1 MDFIDYLTSVR
12 PRVEKELDAGLP
24 IPISQRHLQ
33 EVAQDS
39 SAFAEKSVEQDVAA
53 PAKPAAVEPAAAAVS
68 AEPSACNSVVA
79 DLNTYLYQPL
89 RGFSATG
96 GKRVRPALVLLATQA
111 VHGDVEAALPVACAI
126 EDFQSAA
133 LIHDDIADKSEMRR
147 GEPCLYRSLG
157 TGLAINVGDAAL
169 VHTIGRI
176 CHGNAYDETTRL
188 RLIDALISMQ
198 ERTLEGQAL
207 DLGWTQENRWDI
219 TPDEYL
225 FMATSKTAYYSAAYP
240 LLCGAIVGGGTAEQR
255 SALEAFGLKA
265 GLAFQLQDDLLNLVG
280 DAKTQGKDFRSDI
293 TEGKRTLLVVKAI
306 EVLLASAKDNAEGN
320 AESNAKDS
328 AGSNAK
334 SSTPDAATAKASYKK
349 LISLLSSKTNDPILL
364 EEAVELIVST
374 GAVDDVRAYAQTLI
388 AEAKGYLEEAPFDA
402 EARDTLLSM
411 ADFFVNRER

>member
-1 MDFIDYLTSVR
+1 MDFIDYLTSIR

-33 EVAQDS
+33 EA
-39 SAFAEKSVEQDVAA
+39 
-53 PAKPAAVEPAAAAVS
+53 EPAA
-68 AEPSACNSVVA
+68 CNSIVA

-111 VHGDVEAALPVACAI
+111 VHGNIEAALPVACAI

-133 LIHDDIADKSEMRR
+133 LIHDDIADKSELRR
-147 GEPCLYRSLG
+147 GEPCLYRRLG

-198 ERTLEGQAL
+198 EHTLEGQAL

-240 LLCGAIVGGGTAEQR
+240 LLCGAIVGRGTVEQR

-280 DAKTQGKDFRSDI
+280 NAKTQGKDFRSDI

-306 EVLLASAKDNAEGN
+306 EVLLANAEGN
-320 AESNAKDS
+320 AESNTKDSSAKDN
-328 AGSNAK
+328 AGGNAK
-334 SSTPDAATAKASYKK
+334 SSTPSVAAAKASYKK

-388 AEAKGYLEEAPFDA
+388 AEAKGCLEEAPFDA

-411 ADFFVNRER
+411 TDFFVNRER

>member
-24 IPISQRHLQ
+24 IPVSQRHLK
-33 EVAQDS
+33 E
-39 SAFAEKSVEQDVAA
+39 AESCTLVEQNVA
-53 PAKPAAVEPAAAAVS
+53 KSAAAVP
-68 AEPSACNSVVA
+68 AEPAACNSVVA

-225 FMATSKTAYYSAAYP
+225 FMATSKTAHYSAAYP

-320 AESNAKDS
+320 AESNTKDSAKDN

-334 SSTPDAATAKASYKK
+334 DSTPDAAAAKASYKK

-388 AEAKGYLEEAPFDA
+388 AEAKGCLEEAPFDA

>member
-33 EVAQDS
+33 E
-39 SAFAEKSVEQDVAA
+39 AESCTLVEQNVAKSA
-53 PAKPAAVEPAAAAVS
+53 AAKPAA
-68 AEPSACNSVVA
+68 CNSVIA

-111 VHGDVEAALPVACAI
+111 VHGNVEAALPVACAI

-133 LIHDDIADKSEMRR
+133 LIHDDIADKSELRR
-147 GEPCLYRSLG
+147 GEPCLYRRLG

-169 VHTIGRI
+169 VHTIRRI
-176 CHGNAYDETTRL
+176 CHSNAYDKTTRL

-198 ERTLEGQAL
+198 EHTLEGQAL

-306 EVLLASAKDNAEGN
+306 EVLLANAEGN
-320 AESNAKDS
+320 AESNTKDSSAKDNV
-328 AGSNAK
+328 GGNAK
-334 SSTPDAATAKASYKK
+334 SSTPSVAAAKASYKK

-364 EEAVELIVST
+364 EEAGKLIVST

-388 AEAKGYLEEAPFDA
+388 AEAKGCLEEAPFDA

>member
-24 IPISQRHLQ
+24 IPVSQRHLQ
-33 EVAQDS
+33 E
-39 SAFAEKSVEQDVAA
+39 AESCTLVEQNVA
-53 PAKPAAVEPAAAAVS
+53 KSAAAVP
-68 AEPSACNSVVA
+68 AEPAACNSVVA

-176 CHGNAYDETTRL
+176 CHGNTYDEATRL

-306 EVLLASAKDNAEGN
+306 EVLLANAEGN
-320 AESNAKDS
+320 AESNTKDSSAKDT

-334 SSTPDAATAKASYKK
+334 DSTPDAAAAKASYKK

-374 GAVDDVRAYAQTLI
+374 GAVDNVRAYAQTLI

>member
-24 IPISQRHLQ
+24 IPVSQRHLK
-33 EVAQDS
+33 E
-39 SAFAEKSVEQDVAA
+39 AESCTLVEQNVA
-53 PAKPAAVEPAAAAVS
+53 KSAAAVP
-68 AEPSACNSVVA
+68 AEPAACNSVVA

-89 RGFSATG
+89 RGFSATE

-176 CHGNAYDETTRL
+176 CHGNAYDEATRL

-280 DAKTQGKDFRSDI
+280 NAKTQGKDFRSDI

-306 EVLLASAKDNAEGN
+306 EVLLAN
-320 AESNAKDS
+320 AESNAKSNTKDNAKNT

-334 SSTPDAATAKASYKK
+334 DSTSDAAAAKASYKK

-374 GAVDDVRAYAQTLI
+374 GAVGDVRAYAQTLI
-388 AEAKGYLEEAPFDA
+388 AEAKGYLKEAPFDT

>member
-24 IPISQRHLQ
+24 IPVSQRHLK
-33 EVAQDS
+33 E
-39 SAFAEKSVEQDVAA
+39 AESCTLVEQNVEQNVAKSA
-53 PAKPAAVEPAAAAVS
+53 AAKPAA
-68 AEPSACNSVVA
+68 CNSVIA

-89 RGFSATG
+89 REFSATG

-111 VHGDVEAALPVACAI
+111 VHGNVEAALPVACAI

-133 LIHDDIADKSEMRR
+133 LIHDDIADKSELRR
-147 GEPCLYRSLG
+147 GEPCLYRRLG

-176 CHGNAYDETTRL
+176 CHSNTYDEATRL

-198 ERTLEGQAL
+198 EHTLEGQAL

-306 EVLLASAKDNAEGN
+306 EVLLANTED
-320 AESNAKDS
+320 NAKDS
-328 AGSNAK
+328 S
-334 SSTPDAATAKASYKK
+334 PDAAVAKASYKK

>member
-24 IPISQRHLQ
+24 IPVSQRHLQ
-33 EVAQDS
+33 E
-39 SAFAEKSVEQDVAA
+39 AESCTLVEQNVAKSA
-53 PAKPAAVEPAAAAVS
+53 AAVPAEPAA
-68 AEPSACNSVVA
+68 CKSVVA

-89 RGFSATG
+89 RGVSATG

-111 VHGDVEAALPVACAI
+111 VHGNVEAALPVACAI

-133 LIHDDIADKSEMRR
+133 LIHDDIADKSELRR
-147 GEPCLYRSLG
+147 GEPCLYRRLG

-169 VHTIGRI
+169 VHTIRRI
-176 CHGNAYDETTRL
+176 CHSNAYDETTRL

-198 ERTLEGQAL
+198 EHTLEGQAL

-306 EVLLASAKDNAEGN
+306 GVLLANAEGT
-320 AESNAKDS
+320 AE
-328 AGSNAK
+328 SNAK
-334 SSTPDAATAKASYKK
+334 SSTPDAAAAKASYKK

-364 EEAVELIVST
+364 EEAVGLIVST
-374 GAVDDVRAYAQTLI
+374 GAVDDVRTYAQTLI

>member
-24 IPISQRHLQ
+24 IPVSQRHLQ
-33 EVAQDS
+33 E
-39 SAFAEKSVEQDVAA
+39 
-53 PAKPAAVEPAAAAVS
+53 
-68 AEPSACNSVVA
+68 AEPTTCNSVIA

-111 VHGDVEAALPVACAI
+111 VHGNIEAALPVACAI

-133 LIHDDIADKSEMRR
+133 LIHDDIADKSELRR
-147 GEPCLYRSLG
+147 GEPCLYRRLG

-198 ERTLEGQAL
+198 EHTLEGQAL

-280 DAKTQGKDFRSDI
+280 NAKTQGKDFRSDI

-306 EVLLASAKDNAEGN
+306 EVLLANAEGN
-320 AESNAKDS
+320 AESNTKDSSAKDNADS
-328 AGSNAK
+328 TAK
-334 SSTPDAATAKASYKK
+334 SSTPSVAAAKASYKK

>member
-24 IPISQRHLQ
+24 IPVSKRHLQ
-33 EVAQDS
+33 E
-39 SAFAEKSVEQDVAA
+39 AESCTLVEQNVA
-53 PAKPAAVEPAAAAVS
+53 KSAAAVS
-68 AEPSACNSVVA
+68 AEPAACNSVVA

-111 VHGDVEAALPVACAI
+111 VHGNVEAALPVACAI

-133 LIHDDIADKSEMRR
+133 LIHDDIADKSELRR
-147 GEPCLYRSLG
+147 GELCLYRRLG

-306 EVLLASAKDNAEGN
+306 EALLANAKGN
-320 AESNAKDS
+320 AESNTKESSAKDN

-334 SSTPDAATAKASYKK
+334 SSTPDAAAAKASYKK

>member
-24 IPISQRHLQ
+24 IPISQRHLK
-33 EVAQDS
+33 E
-39 SAFAEKSVEQDVAA
+39 AEAT
-53 PAKPAAVEPAAAAVS
+53 
-68 AEPSACNSVVA
+68 ACNSIVS

-133 LIHDDIADKSEMRR
+133 LIHDDIADKSELRR
-147 GEPCLYRSLG
+147 GEPCLYRRLG

-176 CHGNAYDETTRL
+176 CHGNTYDEATRL

-198 ERTLEGQAL
+198 EHTLEGQAL

-240 LLCGAIVGGGTAEQR
+240 LLCGAIVGRGTVEQR

-280 DAKTQGKDFRSDI
+280 NAKTQGKDFRSDI

-306 EVLLASAKDNAEGN
+306 EVLLANAEGN
-320 AESNAKDS
+320 AESNTKDSSAKDN
-328 AGSNAK
+328 AGGNAK
-334 SSTPDAATAKASYKK
+334 SSTPSVAAAKASYKK

-388 AEAKGYLEEAPFDA
+388 AEAKGCLEEAPFDA

>member
-24 IPISQRHLQ
+24 IPVSQRHLK
-33 EVAQDS
+33 E
-39 SAFAEKSVEQDVAA
+39 AESCTLVEQNVA
-53 PAKPAAVEPAAAAVS
+53 KSAAAVP
-68 AEPSACNSVVA
+68 AEPAACNSVIA

-133 LIHDDIADKSEMRR
+133 LIHDDIADKSELRR
-147 GEPCLYRSLG
+147 GEPCLYRRLG

-198 ERTLEGQAL
+198 EHTLEGQAL

-280 DAKTQGKDFRSDI
+280 NAKTQGKDFRSDI

-306 EVLLASAKDNAEGN
+306 EVLLANAEGN
-320 AESNAKDS
+320 AESNTKDSSAKDNADS
-328 AGSNAK
+328 TAK
-334 SSTPDAATAKASYKK
+334 SSTPSVAAAKASYKK

-402 EARDTLLSM
+402 ETRDTLLSM

>member
-24 IPISQRHLQ
+24 IPVSQRHPQ
-33 EVAQDS
+33 E
-39 SAFAEKSVEQDVAA
+39 AESCTLVEQNVA
-53 PAKPAAVEPAAAAVS
+53 KSAAAVP
-68 AEPSACNSVVA
+68 AEPAACNSVVA

-111 VHGDVEAALPVACAI
+111 VHGNVEAALPVACAI

-133 LIHDDIADKSEMRR
+133 LIHDDIADKSELRR
-147 GEPCLYRSLG
+147 GELCLYRRLG
-157 TGLAINVGDAAL
+157 TGLAINVGDTAL

-176 CHGNAYDETTRL
+176 CHGNAYDEATRL

-207 DLGWTQENRWDI
+207 DLGWTQENRWNI

-306 EVLLASAKDNAEGN
+306 EVLLANAEGN
-320 AESNAKDS
+320 AEDNTKSSAKDTAS
-328 AGSNAK
+328 SNTK
-334 SSTPDAATAKASYKK
+334 SSTSDAAVAKASYKK

-402 EARDTLLSM
+402 ETRDTLLSM

>member
-33 EVAQDS
+33 E
-39 SAFAEKSVEQDVAA
+39 AESCTLVEQNVAKSA
-53 PAKPAAVEPAAAAVS
+53 AAKPAA
-68 AEPSACNSVVA
+68 CNSVIA

-111 VHGDVEAALPVACAI
+111 VHGNVEAALPVACAI

-133 LIHDDIADKSEMRR
+133 LIHDDIADKSELRR
-147 GEPCLYRSLG
+147 GEPCLYRRLG

-169 VHTIGRI
+169 VHTIRRI
-176 CHGNAYDETTRL
+176 CHSNAYDKTTRL

-198 ERTLEGQAL
+198 EHTLEGQAL

-280 DAKTQGKDFRSDI
+280 NAKTQGKDFRSDI

-306 EVLLASAKDNAEGN
+306 EVLLANAEGN
-320 AESNAKDS
+320 AESNTKDSSAKDNV
-328 AGSNAK
+328 GGNAK
-334 SSTPDAATAKASYKK
+334 SSTPSVAAAKASYKK

-388 AEAKGYLEEAPFDA
+388 AEAKGCLEEAPFDA

>member
-24 IPISQRHLQ
+24 IPVSQRHLK
-33 EVAQDS
+33 E
-39 SAFAEKSVEQDVAA
+39 AESCTLAEQNVEQNVAKSA
-53 PAKPAAVEPAAAAVS
+53 AAKPA
-68 AEPSACNSVVA
+68 ACNSVVA

-89 RGFSATG
+89 RGFSVTG

-111 VHGDVEAALPVACAI
+111 VHGNVEAALPVACAI

-133 LIHDDIADKSEMRR
+133 LIHDDIADKSELRR
-147 GEPCLYRSLG
+147 GEPCLYRCLG

-176 CHGNAYDETTRL
+176 CHSNTYDEATRL

-198 ERTLEGQAL
+198 EHTLEGQAL
-207 DLGWTQENRWDI
+207 DLGWTQEDRWDI

-280 DAKTQGKDFRSDI
+280 NAKTQGKDFRSDI

-306 EVLLASAKDNAEGN
+306 EVLLANAESNEKDSSAKDN
-320 AESNAKDS
+320 

-334 SSTPDAATAKASYKK
+334 SSTPDAAAAKTSYKK

-402 EARDTLLSM
+402 ETRDTLLSM

>member
-24 IPISQRHLQ
+24 IPVSQRHLK
-33 EVAQDS
+33 E
-39 SAFAEKSVEQDVAA
+39 AESCTLVEQNVA
-53 PAKPAAVEPAAAAVS
+53 KSAAAVP
-68 AEPSACNSVVA
+68 AEPAACNSVIA

-111 VHGDVEAALPVACAI
+111 VHGNIEAALPVACAI

-133 LIHDDIADKSEMRR
+133 LIHDDIADKSELRR
-147 GEPCLYRSLG
+147 GEPCLYRRLG

-198 ERTLEGQAL
+198 EHTLEGQAL

-280 DAKTQGKDFRSDI
+280 NAKTQGKDFRSDI

-306 EVLLASAKDNAEGN
+306 EVLLANAEGN
-320 AESNAKDS
+320 AESNTKDSSAKDNADS
-328 AGSNAK
+328 TAK
-334 SSTPDAATAKASYKK
+334 SSTPSVAAAKASYKK

-388 AEAKGYLEEAPFDA
+388 AEAKGCLEEAPFDA

>member
-24 IPISQRHLQ
+24 IPVSQRHLK
-33 EVAQDS
+33 E
-39 SAFAEKSVEQDVAA
+39 AESCTLVEQNVEQNVAKPGIA
-53 PAKPAAVEPAAAAVS
+53 VPAAVPAKPT
-68 AEPSACNSVVA
+68 ACNSVIA

-111 VHGDVEAALPVACAI
+111 VHGNVEAALPVACAI

-133 LIHDDIADKSEMRR
+133 LIHDDIADKSELRR
-147 GEPCLYRSLG
+147 GEPCLYRRLG

-176 CHGNAYDETTRL
+176 CHGNTYDEATRL

-198 ERTLEGQAL
+198 EHTLEGQAL

-255 SALEAFGLKA
+255 SALKAFGLKA

-306 EVLLASAKDNAEGN
+306 EALLASAKDN
-320 AESNAKDS
+320 
-328 AGSNAK
+328 
-334 SSTPDAATAKASYKK
+334 TPDAAVAKASYKK

>member
-1 MDFIDYLTSVR
+1 M
-12 PRVEKELDAGLP
+12 
-24 IPISQRHLQ
+24 
-33 EVAQDS
+33 
-39 SAFAEKSVEQDVAA
+39 
-53 PAKPAAVEPAAAAVS
+53 
-68 AEPSACNSVVA
+68 
-79 DLNTYLYQPL
+79 
-89 RGFSATG
+89 
-96 GKRVRPALVLLATQA
+96 LLATQA
-111 VHGDVEAALPVACAI
+111 VHGDIEAALPVACAI

-133 LIHDDIADKSEMRR
+133 LIHDDIADKSELRR
-147 GEPCLYRSLG
+147 GEPCLYRRLG

-176 CHGNAYDETTRL
+176 CHGNTYDEATRL

-198 ERTLEGQAL
+198 EHTLEGQAL

-306 EVLLASAKDNAEGN
+306 EVLLANAEGN
-320 AESNAKDS
+320 AESNTKDSSAKDNV
-328 AGSNAK
+328 GGNAK
-334 SSTPDAATAKASYKK
+334 SSTPSVAAAKASYKK

-374 GAVDDVRAYAQTLI
+374 GAVDDVRTYAQTLI

>member
-24 IPISQRHLQ
+24 IPVLQRRLQ

-39 SAFAEKSVEQDVAA
+39 CACAEQSVEQDVAI
-53 PAKPAAVEPAAAAVS
+53 PAVAVPADPAAVEPT
-68 AEPSACNSVVA
+68 ACNSIVA
-79 DLNTYLYQPL
+79 DLNTYLYRPL

-111 VHGDVEAALPVACAI
+111 VHGNVEAALPVACAI

-133 LIHDDIADKSEMRR
+133 LIHDDIADKSELRR
-147 GEPCLYRSLG
+147 GEPCLYRRLG

-176 CHGNAYDETTRL
+176 CHSNAYDETTRL

-280 DAKTQGKDFRSDI
+280 DAKAQGKDFRSDI

-306 EVLLASAKDNAEGN
+306 EALLASAKD
-320 AESNAKDS
+320 
-328 AGSNAK
+328 
-334 SSTPDAATAKASYKK
+334 STPDAAAAKASYKK

-402 EARDTLLSM
+402 ETRDTLLSM

>member
-24 IPISQRHLQ
+24 IPVSQRHLQ
-33 EVAQDS
+33 E
-39 SAFAEKSVEQDVAA
+39 AESCTLVEQNVA
-53 PAKPAAVEPAAAAVS
+53 KSAAAVP
-68 AEPSACNSVVA
+68 AEPAACNSVVA

-176 CHGNAYDETTRL
+176 CHGNAYGETTRL
-188 RLIDALISMQ
+188 CLIDALISMQ

-306 EVLLASAKDNAEGN
+306 EALLANAEGN
-320 AESNAKDS
+320 TESNTKDSSAKDTAGSNAKDS
-328 AGSNAK
+328 
-334 SSTPDAATAKASYKK
+334 TPDAAAAKASYKK

-364 EEAVELIVST
+364 EKAVELIVST
-374 GAVDDVRAYAQTLI
+374 GAVDNVRAYAQTLI

>member
-24 IPISQRHLQ
+24 IPVSQKHLQ
-33 EVAQDS
+33 EA
-39 SAFAEKSVEQDVAA
+39 
-53 PAKPAAVEPAAAAVS
+53 EPA
-68 AEPSACNSVVA
+68 ACNSVVA

-133 LIHDDIADKSEMRR
+133 LIHDDIADKSELRR
-147 GEPCLYRSLG
+147 GEPCLYRRLG

-176 CHGNAYDETTRL
+176 CHGNTYDEATRL

-198 ERTLEGQAL
+198 EHTLEGQAL

-306 EVLLASAKDNAEGN
+306 EVLLANAKDTAEGT
-320 AESNAKDS
+320 ADSTAKGTTGSNAKDS
-328 AGSNAK
+328 
-334 SSTPDAATAKASYKK
+334 TPDAASAKASYKK

-388 AEAKGYLEEAPFDA
+388 AEAKGYLEEAPFDT
-402 EARDTLLSM
+402 EACDTLLSM

>member
-12 PRVEKELDAGLP
+12 SRVEKELDAGLP
-24 IPISQRHLQ
+24 IPVSQRHLK
-33 EVAQDS
+33 E
-39 SAFAEKSVEQDVAA
+39 AESCTLAEQNVEQNVA
-53 PAKPAAVEPAAAAVS
+53 EPAAAEPGVAVPAAVP
-68 AEPSACNSVVA
+68 AEPTACNSVVA

-240 LLCGAIVGGGTAEQR
+240 LLCGAIVGKASVRQCL
-255 SALEAFGLKA
+255 ALEAFGLKA

-306 EVLLASAKDNAEGN
+306 EALLASAKDN
-320 AESNAKDS
+320 
-328 AGSNAK
+328 
-334 SSTPDAATAKASYKK
+334 TPDAATAKASYKK

-374 GAVDDVRAYAQTLI
+374 GAVDDVRSYAQTLI
-388 AEAKGYLEEAPFDA
+388 AEAKGCLEEALFDA

>member
-24 IPISQRHLQ
+24 VPVSQRHPQ
-33 EVAQDS
+33 E
-39 SAFAEKSVEQDVAA
+39 AESCTLVEQNVA
-53 PAKPAAVEPAAAAVS
+53 KSAAAVP
-68 AEPSACNSVVA
+68 AEPAACNSVVA

-89 RGFSATG
+89 RGFYATG

-147 GEPCLYRSLG
+147 GEPCLYRRLG

-306 EVLLASAKDNAEGN
+306 EALLANAEGN
-320 AESNAKDS
+320 AKSSAEGNAGCNVKAT

-334 SSTPDAATAKASYKK
+334 SSTPDAAAAKTSYKK

-374 GAVDDVRAYAQTLI
+374 GAVDDVRTYAQTLI

>member
-33 EVAQDS
+33 E
-39 SAFAEKSVEQDVAA
+39 AESCTLVEQNVAKSA
-53 PAKPAAVEPAAAAVS
+53 AAKPAA
-68 AEPSACNSVVA
+68 CNSVIA

-133 LIHDDIADKSEMRR
+133 LIHDDIADKSELRR
-147 GEPCLYRSLG
+147 GEPCLYRRLG

-176 CHGNAYDETTRL
+176 CHSNTYDETTRL

-198 ERTLEGQAL
+198 EHTLEGQAL

-306 EVLLASAKDNAEGN
+306 EVLLANAEGN
-320 AESNAKDS
+320 AESNTKDSSAKDNV
-328 AGSNAK
+328 GGNAK
-334 SSTPDAATAKASYKK
+334 SSTPSVAAAKASYKK

-388 AEAKGYLEEAPFDA
+388 AEAKGCLEEAPFDA

>member
-12 PRVEKELDAGLP
+12 SRVEKELDAGLP
-24 IPISQRHLQ
+24 IPVSQRHLK
-33 EVAQDS
+33 E
-39 SAFAEKSVEQDVAA
+39 AESCTLVEQNVA
-53 PAKPAAVEPAAAAVS
+53 KSAAAVP
-68 AEPSACNSVVA
+68 AEPAACNSVVA

-111 VHGDVEAALPVACAI
+111 VHGNIEAALPVACAI

-133 LIHDDIADKSEMRR
+133 LIHDDIADKSELRR
-147 GEPCLYRSLG
+147 GEPCLYRRLG

-176 CHGNAYDETTRL
+176 CHSNVYDKTTRL

-240 LLCGAIVGGGTAEQR
+240 LLCGAIVGKASVRQCL
-255 SALEAFGLKA
+255 ALEAFGLKA

-306 EVLLASAKDNAEGN
+306 EALLASAKDN
-320 AESNAKDS
+320 
-328 AGSNAK
+328 
-334 SSTPDAATAKASYKK
+334 TPDAATAKASYKK

-374 GAVDDVRAYAQTLI
+374 GAVDDVRSYAQTLI
-388 AEAKGYLEEAPFDA
+388 AEAKGCLEEALFDA

>member
-111 VHGDVEAALPVACAI
+111 VHGNIEAALPVACAI

-133 LIHDDIADKSEMRR
+133 LIHDDIADKSELRR
-147 GEPCLYRSLG
+147 GEPCLYRRLG

-198 ERTLEGQAL
+198 EHTLEGQAL

-240 LLCGAIVGGGTAEQR
+240 LLCGAIVGKASVRQC

-306 EVLLASAKDNAEGN
+306 EVLLANAEGN
-320 AESNAKDS
+320 AEDNTKSSAKDTAS
-328 AGSNAK
+328 SNTK
-334 SSTPDAATAKASYKK
+334 SSTSDAAAAKASYKK

-402 EARDTLLSM
+402 EAHDTLLSM

>member
-33 EVAQDS
+33 E
-39 SAFAEKSVEQDVAA
+39 AESCTLVEQNVAKSA
-53 PAKPAAVEPAAAAVS
+53 AAKPAA
-68 AEPSACNSVVA
+68 CNSVIA

-89 RGFSATG
+89 RGFSVTG

-111 VHGDVEAALPVACAI
+111 VQGDVEAALPVACAI

-133 LIHDDIADKSEMRR
+133 LIHDDIADKSELRR
-147 GEPCLYRSLG
+147 GEPCLYRRLG

-176 CHGNAYDETTRL
+176 CHSNAYDETTRL

-198 ERTLEGQAL
+198 EHTLEGQAL

-240 LLCGAIVGGGTAEQR
+240 LLCGAIVGGGIAEQR

-306 EVLLASAKDNAEGN
+306 EVLLANAEGN
-320 AESNAKDS
+320 AESNTKDSSAKDN
-328 AGSNAK
+328 AGGNAK
-334 SSTPDAATAKASYKK
+334 SSTPSVAAAKASYKK

-388 AEAKGYLEEAPFDA
+388 AEAKGCLEEAPFDA

>member
-24 IPISQRHLQ
+24 IPVSQRHLK
-33 EVAQDS
+33 E
-39 SAFAEKSVEQDVAA
+39 AESCTLVEQNVA
-53 PAKPAAVEPAAAAVS
+53 KSAAVPAEPA
-68 AEPSACNSVVA
+68 ACNSVVA

-133 LIHDDIADKSEMRR
+133 LIHDDIADKSELRR

-306 EVLLASAKDNAEGN
+306 EVLLANAESSAKDTAGSNAEN
-320 AESNAKDS
+320 
-328 AGSNAK
+328 NAK
-334 SSTPDAATAKASYKK
+334 SSTSDAAAAKASYKK

-364 EEAVELIVST
+364 EGAVELIVST
-374 GAVDDVRAYAQTLI
+374 GAVDEVRAYAQTLI
-388 AEAKGYLEEAPFDA
+388 AEAKGYLEEAPFDT
-402 EARDTLLSM
+402 EACDTLLSM

>member
-24 IPISQRHLQ
+24 IPVSQRHLK
-33 EVAQDS
+33 E
-39 SAFAEKSVEQDVAA
+39 
-53 PAKPAAVEPAAAAVS
+53 
-68 AEPSACNSVVA
+68 AEPTACNSVVA

-111 VHGDVEAALPVACAI
+111 VHGNVEAALPVACAI

-133 LIHDDIADKSEMRR
+133 LIHDDIADKSELRR
-147 GEPCLYRSLG
+147 GEPCLYRRLG

-176 CHGNAYDETTRL
+176 CHSNTYDETTRL

-198 ERTLEGQAL
+198 EHTLEGQAL

-225 FMATSKTAYYSAAYP
+225 FMATSKTAYYSASYP

-306 EVLLASAKDNAEGN
+306 EVLLADAKDNT
-320 AESNAKDS
+320 
-328 AGSNAK
+328 GSNTK
-334 SSTPDAATAKASYKK
+334 SSTSDAAVAKASYKK

>member
-24 IPISQRHLQ
+24 IPVSQRHLQ
-33 EVAQDS
+33 E
-39 SAFAEKSVEQDVAA
+39 AESCTLVEQNVAKSA
-53 PAKPAAVEPAAAAVS
+53 AAKPAA
-68 AEPSACNSVVA
+68 CNSVIA

-89 RGFSATG
+89 REFSATG

-111 VHGDVEAALPVACAI
+111 VHGNVEAALPVACAI

-133 LIHDDIADKSEMRR
+133 LIHDDIADKSELRR
-147 GEPCLYRSLG
+147 GEPCLYRRLG

-169 VHTIGRI
+169 VHTIRRI
-176 CHGNAYDETTRL
+176 CHSNAYDKTTRL

-198 ERTLEGQAL
+198 EHTLEGQAL

-306 EVLLASAKDNAEGN
+306 EVLLANAEGN
-320 AESNAKDS
+320 AEDNTKSSAKDTAS
-328 AGSNAK
+328 SNTK
-334 SSTPDAATAKASYKK
+334 SSTSDAAVAKASYKK

>member
-24 IPISQRHLQ
+24 IPVSQRHLK
-33 EVAQDS
+33 E
-39 SAFAEKSVEQDVAA
+39 AESCTLVEQNVA
-53 PAKPAAVEPAAAAVS
+53 KSAAAVP
-68 AEPSACNSVVA
+68 AEPTACNSVVA

-111 VHGDVEAALPVACAI
+111 VHGNIEAALPVACAI

-133 LIHDDIADKSEMRR
+133 LIHDDIADKSELRR
-147 GEPCLYRSLG
+147 GEPCLYRRLG

-198 ERTLEGQAL
+198 EHTLEGQAL

-280 DAKTQGKDFRSDI
+280 NAKTQGKDFRSDI

-306 EVLLASAKDNAEGN
+306 EVLLANAEGN
-320 AESNAKDS
+320 AESNTKDSSAKDNADS
-328 AGSNAK
+328 TAK
-334 SSTPDAATAKASYKK
+334 SSTPSVAAAKASYKK

-388 AEAKGYLEEAPFDA
+388 AEAKGCLEEAPFDA

>member
-24 IPISQRHLQ
+24 IPVSQRHLQ
-33 EVAQDS
+33 E
-39 SAFAEKSVEQDVAA
+39 AESCTLVEQNVA
-53 PAKPAAVEPAAAAVS
+53 KSAAAVS
-68 AEPSACNSVVA
+68 AEPAACNSVVA

-111 VHGDVEAALPVACAI
+111 VHGNVEAALPVACAI

-133 LIHDDIADKSEMRR
+133 LIHDDIADKSELRR
-147 GEPCLYRSLG
+147 GELCLYRRLG

-306 EVLLASAKDNAEGN
+306 EALLANAKGN
-320 AESNAKDS
+320 AESNTKESSAKDN

-334 SSTPDAATAKASYKK
+334 SSTPDAAAAKASYKK

-374 GAVDDVRAYAQTLI
+374 GAVDNVRAYAQTLI
-388 AEAKGYLEEAPFDA
+388 AEAKGCLEEAPFDA

>member
-33 EVAQDS
+33 E
-39 SAFAEKSVEQDVAA
+39 AESCTLVEQNVAKSA
-53 PAKPAAVEPAAAAVS
+53 AAKPAA
-68 AEPSACNSVVA
+68 CNSVIA

-111 VHGDVEAALPVACAI
+111 VHGNVEAALPVACAI

-133 LIHDDIADKSEMRR
+133 LIHDDIADKSELRR
-147 GEPCLYRSLG
+147 GEPCLYRRLG

-169 VHTIGRI
+169 VHTIRRI
-176 CHGNAYDETTRL
+176 CHSNAYDKTTRL

-198 ERTLEGQAL
+198 EHTLEGQAL

-306 EVLLASAKDNAEGN
+306 EVLLANAEGN
-320 AESNAKDS
+320 AESNTKDSSAKDNV
-328 AGSNAK
+328 GGNAK
-334 SSTPDAATAKASYKK
+334 SSTPSVAVAKASYKK

>member
-33 EVAQDS
+33 E
-39 SAFAEKSVEQDVAA
+39 AESCTLVEQNVAKSA
-53 PAKPAAVEPAAAAVS
+53 AAKPAA
-68 AEPSACNSVVA
+68 CNSVIA

-306 EVLLASAKDNAEGN
+306 EVLLANAEDSTKGTAKDTADST
-320 AESNAKDS
+320 AESNAKDI

-334 SSTPDAATAKASYKK
+334 DSTPDAAAAKASYKK

-402 EARDTLLSM
+402 ETRDTLLSM

>member
-24 IPISQRHLQ
+24 IPVSQRHLK
-33 EVAQDS
+33 E
-39 SAFAEKSVEQDVAA
+39 
-53 PAKPAAVEPAAAAVS
+53 
-68 AEPSACNSVVA
+68 AEPTACNSVVA

-111 VHGDVEAALPVACAI
+111 VHGNIEAALPVACAI

-133 LIHDDIADKSEMRR
+133 LIHDDIADKSELRR
-147 GEPCLYRSLG
+147 GEPCLYRRLG

-176 CHGNAYDETTRL
+176 CHSNTYDETTRL

-198 ERTLEGQAL
+198 EHTLEGQAL

-280 DAKTQGKDFRSDI
+280 NAKTQGKDFRSDI

-306 EVLLASAKDNAEGN
+306 EVLLANAEGN
-320 AESNAKDS
+320 AESNTKDSSAKDNADS
-328 AGSNAK
+328 TAK
-334 SSTPDAATAKASYKK
+334 SSTPSVAAAKASYKK

>member
-24 IPISQRHLQ
+24 IPVSKRHLQ
-33 EVAQDS
+33 E
-39 SAFAEKSVEQDVAA
+39 AESCTLVEQNVA
-53 PAKPAAVEPAAAAVS
+53 KSAAAVS
-68 AEPSACNSVVA
+68 AEPAACNSVVA

-111 VHGDVEAALPVACAI
+111 VHGNVEAALPVACAI

-133 LIHDDIADKSEMRR
+133 LIHDDIADKSELRR
-147 GEPCLYRSLG
+147 GEPCLYRRLG

-176 CHGNAYDETTRL
+176 CHGNTYDETTQL

-198 ERTLEGQAL
+198 EHTLEGQAL

-306 EVLLASAKDNAEGN
+306 EALLANAKGN
-320 AESNAKDS
+320 AESNTKESSAKDN

-334 SSTPDAATAKASYKK
+334 SSTPDAAPAEASYKK

-374 GAVDDVRAYAQTLI
+374 GAVDNVRAYAQTLI
-388 AEAKGYLEEAPFDA
+388 AEAKGCLEEAPFDA

>member
-24 IPISQRHLQ
+24 IPVSQRHLQ
-33 EVAQDS
+33 E
-39 SAFAEKSVEQDVAA
+39 AESCTLVEQNVAKSA
-53 PAKPAAVEPAAAAVS
+53 AAKPAA
-68 AEPSACNSVVA
+68 CNSVIA

-111 VHGDVEAALPVACAI
+111 VHGNVEAALPVACAI

-133 LIHDDIADKSEMRR
+133 LIHDDIADKSELRR
-147 GEPCLYRSLG
+147 GEPCLYRRLG

-169 VHTIGRI
+169 VHTIRRI
-176 CHGNAYDETTRL
+176 CHSNAYDKTTRL

-198 ERTLEGQAL
+198 EHTLEGQAL

-306 EVLLASAKDNAEGN
+306 EVLLANAEGN
-320 AESNAKDS
+320 AESNTKDSSAKDNV
-328 AGSNAK
+328 GGNAK
-334 SSTPDAATAKASYKK
+334 SSTPSVAAAKASYKK

-388 AEAKGYLEEAPFDA
+388 AEAKGCLEEAPFDA